1 MTCTKMYKS
10 IKPVA
15 DCKILQHALTSL
27 QCWSRDNNLDLKQ
40 AKVKVLTI
48 ARKKTPLVY
57 VYHISSKKLL
67 RVDKEKG
74 IGVCVSANF
83 NWDVH
88 IHTITG
94 KANKM
99 LGLLKGTRHLL
110 RYK

>member
-1 MTCTKMYKS
+1 MYKS

-15 DCKILQHALTSL
+15 DCKILQHALASL

-110 RYK
+110 RDK